1 MKVNHHLLSMRRNRQ
16 YCAIEQLRAFLEGTL
31 GPIERE
37 QRRLEALRFIGE
49 QMHIATRMGLPEGPI
64 RLSAQEAI
72 DFIARH
78 VPKPEQDDKYRRHAI
93 LRVLSVSHRWIEWT
107 PTVYEALINVALP
120 LRVSSLGDMLHC
132 AKGAF
137 KMSAQ
142 EVVSA
147 ICSEAA
153 LDPKRRA
160 EFDAFNDTDIATY
173 DKMRQATPGLQKACV
188 RYLCR
193 SIHKKFANPAGPA

>member
-1 MKVNHHLLSMRRNRQ
+1 
-16 YCAIEQLRAFLEGTL
+16 L

-49 QMHIATRMGLPEGPI
+49 QMNIATRMMSPEGPI

-72 DFIARH
+72 EFIARH
-78 VPKPEQDDKYRRHAI
+78 VPEPGQDDKYRRHAI
-93 LRVLSVSHRWIEWT
+93 LRVLSVSHHWIEWT
-107 PTVYEALINVALP
+107 PAAYEALINVALP
-120 LRVSSLGDMLHC
+120 LRVSSLGDMFHC

-153 LDPKRRA
+153 LDPKRRK
-160 EFDAFNDTDIATY
+160 EFDAFNDKDIVTY
-173 DKMRQATPGLQKACV
+173 DEMRQATPGLQRACA

-193 SIHKKFANPAGPA
+193 SIHKNFAKPAGPV

>member
-1 MKVNHHLLSMRRNRQ
+1 MGAALGRVARLRN
-16 YCAIEQLRAFLEGTL
+16 YEHFLEDIL

-37 QRRLEALRFIGE
+37 RRRLEALRYIGE
-49 QMHIATRMGLPEGPI
+49 QFRTTTQMSSPDGPI
-64 RLSAQEAI
+64 RLSAREAI
-72 DFIARH
+72 EFIGRH
-78 VPKPEQDDKYRRHAI
+78 LPEPGTDDKYRRHAI
-93 LRVLSVSHRWIEWT
+93 LRVLSVSHHWIEWT
-107 PTVYEALINVALP
+107 PAVYEALINVALP
-120 LRVSSLGDMLHC
+120 LRVSSLGDMFHC

-153 LDPKRRA
+153 LDPKRRR
-160 EFDAFNDTDIATY
+160 EFDAFDDKDIATY
-173 DKMRQATPGLQKACV
+173 NEMRQATPGLQRACV

-193 SIHKKFANPAGPA
+193 SIHKNFAKPAAPA